1 MSDCVIVGTITAEVA
16 PSGPVAST
24 YIGSPLTYAT
34 SSTLTVEYEEES
46 RGVLKIDSTD
56 GVVTISLNAVAAG
69 SVVYLGADKQ
79 VEFIVNSNA
88 FTIGDGTGSSTD
100 GGFINFVGSAVATIT
115 VEAQLAVE
123 TTVVFLVYGE

>member
-56 GVVTISLNAVAAG
+56 GIVTISLNAVASG
-69 SVVYLGADKQ
+69 TVVYLGADKQ
-79 VEFIVNSNA
+79 VEFTINGNA
-88 FTIGDGTGSSTD
+88 FTIGDGTGASTD
-100 GGFINFVGSAVATIT
+100 GGFTLFVGSAITTIT
-115 VEAQLAVE
+115 VEAQLAVD
-123 TTVVFLVYGE
+123 TTVVFAAYGE